1 MGERSSPDI
10 VDELYGLA
18 DSLMQGSGKTVVIS
32 YANIRFAAD
41 EIKRLR
47 ASLQP
52 ATPTSASSITGI
64 QAADL
69 LQDYLKTRF
78 GVTDDGD
85 GANIIHIL
93 HEGGVRFALP
103 ATASDAVAGEAK
115 ALAEIADYFDGARQF
130 LSDPE
135 MIDTFKRW
143 SAALRSPDVAAT
155 PPEGWRLV
163 PAEPT
168 TAQHIAA
175 MEFALAHMK
184 AHGVTSLSPFKDYP
198 PLRETTAGM
207 YRAMVGAVCGDA
219 AQPTALPNGWKL
231 VPERPTH
238 RQMDAGLYQSSADST
253 FQDVYSIYA
262 DMIDAAPSI
271 TDHPSDTAP
280 VAAPTLTL
288 SSTERK

>member
-1 MGERSSPDI
+1 MTRSSPDI

-52 ATPTSASSITGI
+52 ATPTSCPYKGP
-64 QAADL
+64 
-69 LQDYLKTRF
+69 F
-78 GVTDDGD
+78 GCKCEPGECKYR
-85 GANIIHIL
+85 A
-93 HEGGVRFALP
+93 GG
-103 ATASDAVAGEAK
+103 DAVAGEAK
-115 ALAEIADYFDGARQF
+115 TVAGCICQDQHRRGYCTEPGCSHA
-130 LSDPE
+130 
-135 MIDTFKRW
+135 
-143 SAALRSPDVAAT
+143 VAAT

-219 AQPTALPNGWKL
+219 AQTSLTRKVIEKTLCCPKGCARSDDCFVDGPPTRWSRSKHEREQADAFVALLSLP
-231 VPERPTH
+231 
-238 RQMDAGLYQSSADST
+238 ST
-253 FQDVYSIYA
+253 N
-262 DMIDAAPSI
+262 
-271 TDHPSDTAP
+271 
-280 VAAPTLTL
+280 
-288 SSTERK
+288 RGGK